1 MKFHS
6 LKGTQDILPPESQIW
21 QKIERIS
28 ASIFEI
34 YGYRRIQTPII
45 EEAALFA
52 RSLGDSSDIVEKQ
65 MYAFKDRGERLIALR
80 PEATAGVVRSYVEN
94 NLDKTIGFAKFYYLG
109 AMFRSENPQAGR
121 SRQFHQVG
129 LEAIGSLSPYLDAEI
144 IRLCGDLLKKFGLNN
159 FTIKLNTLGCTE
171 DRKIYRQYLKEELKG
186 EIKQFCP
193 DCQKRFDSNIL
204 RLLDCKNPACRHL
217 VSKLKP
223 INEHICSGCASHFK
237 QVKEILEDLKVNFQL
252 EPHLVRG
259 LDYYTRTVFEI
270 THSVLGGQD
279 AIGAGGRY
287 DNLVK
292 EMEGPA
298 IKASAGRPEMGACG
312 VALGIERIVLALKES
327 NLLKEEEPLVK
338 VYLACLGADAYK
350 KGFNLLNQLRQN
362 GISSEIDYENKSLK
376 AQMRDADK
384 LKAKFVL
391 IIGDDEIKKNV
402 VSLRNME
409 TKEQKEIKD
418 EDIISSV
425 KN

>member
-1 MKFHS
+1 MYDILNMKFHS
-6 LKGTQDILPPESQIW
+6 LKGTQDILPPQSRIW
-21 QKIERIS
+21 CKIEEIS
-28 ASIFEI
+28 VSVFEV
-34 YGYRRIQTPII
+34 YGYQRIQTPII
-45 EEAALFA
+45 EEAGLFV
-52 RSLGDSSDIVEKQ
+52 RSLGDSTDIVEKQ
-65 MYAFKDRGERLIALR
+65 MYVFKDRGERLIALR

-94 NLDKTIGFAKFYYLG
+94 NLDKNIGFAKFYYSG

-121 SRQFHQVG
+121 SRQFHQIGV
-129 LEAIGSLSPYLDAEI
+129 EAIGSLSPYLDAEI
-144 IRLCGDLLKKFGLNN
+144 IKLSDDLLKKFGLND
-159 FTIKLNTLGCTE
+159 FTIKLNTLGCLE
-171 DRKIYRQYLKEELKG
+171 DRKKYWQYLKEELKG

-223 INEHICSGCASHFK
+223 INEHICSGCANHFK
-237 QVKEILEDLKVNFQL
+237 QVKEILEDLKVNFEL

-270 THSVLGGQD
+270 THSALGGQD

-292 EMEGPA
+292 EMEGP
-298 IKASAGRPEMGACG
+298 EMGACG
-312 VALGIERIVLALKES
+312 FALGIERIVLALQETKAMKEENVS
-327 NLLKEEEPLVK
+327 LLK
-338 VYLACLGADAYK
+338 VYVACLGDTAYK
-350 KGFNLLNQLRQN
+350 NGFNLLNQLRQN

-384 LKAKFVL
+384 LKAEYVL
-391 IIGDDEIKKNV
+391 IIGEDEIKKNV
-402 VSLRNME
+402 VTLRNMK